1 MQIRKEEFL
10 ENPGASI
17 NTYQK
22 SYPCSAFYSAIR
34 LLGYPG
40 DQTIFSRKTQF
51 TDRETPH
58 SPIALVIDNEPSATV
73 VSPIA
78 FFRDSWQTENVRW
91 NQIHSQH
98 VLSSMKVPKQRP
110 FPSEIDPRL

>member
-1 MQIRKEEFL
+1 MNFL
-10 ENPGASI
+10 LQGASLSQEDKKV
-17 NTYQK
+17 QK
-22 SYPCSAFYSAIR
+22 
-34 LLGYPG
+34 G
-40 DQTIFSRKTQF
+40 KTQF

-78 FFRDSWQTENVRW
+78 FFRDSSQTENVRW
-91 NQIHSQH
+91 NQIHLQH